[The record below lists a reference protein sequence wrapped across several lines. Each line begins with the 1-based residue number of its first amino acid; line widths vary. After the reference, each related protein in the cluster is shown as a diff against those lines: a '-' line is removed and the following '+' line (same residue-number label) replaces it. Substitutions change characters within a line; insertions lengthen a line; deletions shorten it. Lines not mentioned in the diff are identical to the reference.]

1 MTIATL
7 DNPATKASKKTPVD
21 VCATLGDLGENC
33 QSKSNFYRKALKTVA
48 EHYGSPYAAIRIT
61 HSTSTLEEH
70 VTSDDEDA
78 AMLVSAA
85 EEALLESQAKNV
97 PIARL
102 YRIKGTSFQV
112 AALAVPVCEKPNRSI
127 GAISL
132 MIRCDNAMLAKVLL
146 GELTALVS
154 LIATRARIIGS
165 KGATTPEDDS
175 ALKRAVMKAN
185 DFQSLHE
192 LAFAVTNSLKNKF
205 NCDQVILGLV
215 EGGSIRVLSISGL
228 DNIYPKSPG
237 VKHVCQAMEECL
249 DSGEVICCQD
259 EDKWSEE
266 SVATSYCL
274 HKHWHNEVG
283 NLPVASIPLM
293 VGETCVAV
301 LSMSRSKKLPFTEE
315 ELSRISETVTPFSP
329 AIMLVARA
337 DRGLWRHSIDVIKN
351 GAAWLLAPRTYQ
363 RKVLAAVILLCIAF
377 FCFGSINYKVTVPTQ
392 IVPTEI
398 RCFASP
404 FGGTIKACHV
414 KIGDEVV
421 RGQLLYEMDT
431 TDLQLEQEKLKS
443 ELRVLRAQVNQ
454 AFASE
459 DAKSATMSKAEM
471 KVIQAELS
479 IIQHN
484 LSMAKVHAPS
494 DGMIVSGELS
504 KRIGEVVS
512 IGAPLLE
519 FVPKGDW
526 SIELLVPETMA
537 NDLQVGFSGQFA
549 CNARPSEHLDC
560 KIVRIR
566 PSTEP
571 VDGKNIFIAEATV
584 KDNPSWM
591 RTGMEGI
598 AQIDA
603 GKRRVWWVA
612 LHRIID
618 YVQLKFWLY

>member
-7 DNPATKASKKTPVD
+7 DNSATKTGERTPVD
-21 VCATLGDLGENC
+21 VCATLSEIGEKC
-33 QSKSNFYRKALKTVA
+33 QSKSKLYREALQAVA
-48 EHYGSPYAAIRIT
+48 EHYGSPYAAISIT
-61 HSTSTLEEH
+61 HSASTLDEH
-70 VTSDDEDA
+70 VALDDEESTIWA
-78 AMLVSAA
+78 SAA
-85 EEALLESQAKNV
+85 EEAMLESQAGNI
-97 PIARL
+97 PIASL
-102 YRIKGTSFQV
+102 YRMKGTSVQV
-112 AALAVPVCEKPNRSI
+112 ATLAVPVCEQPNRPI

-132 MIRCDNAMLAKVLL
+132 IIRCDNTAMAKVLL

-154 LIATRARIIGS
+154 LIATRARAIGS
-165 KGATTPEDDS
+165 KGVTTPEDDS
-175 ALKRAVMKAN
+175 ALKRAVVKAT

-205 NCDQVILGLV
+205 NCDQVTLGQV
-215 EGGSIRVLSISGL
+215 ESGKVRVLAISGL

-237 VKHVCQAMEECL
+237 VKHICQAMEECL
-249 DSGEVICCQD
+249 DSGKVICFQD

-266 SVATSYCL
+266 SVTTNHRL

-283 NLPVASIPLM
+283 NVPVASIPLM
-293 VGETCVAV
+293 VGEKCVAV

-315 ELSRISETVTPFSP
+315 ELSKIDETVTPFAP

-337 DRGLWRHSIDVIKN
+337 DRGLLRHSIDVVKK
-351 GAAWLLAPRTYQ
+351 GTAWLLAPRTYQ
-363 RKVLAAVILLCIAF
+363 RKMVVAAILISIAY
-377 FCFGSINYKVTVPTQ
+377 FCFASIGYEITVPTQ
-392 IVPTEI
+392 ITPTEI

-404 FGGTIKACHV
+404 FEGTIKACHV
-414 KIGDEVV
+414 EVGDEVV

-431 TDLQLEQEKLKS
+431 TDLQLQKDKLES
-443 ELRVLRAQVNQ
+443 ELAVLRVQVNQ

-459 DAKSATMSKAEM
+459 DARSAALAGAEM
-471 KVIQAELS
+471 KVVQAQLS

-484 LSMAKVHAPS
+484 LSVAQVRAPS
-494 DGMIVSGELS
+494 DGTIASGELS
-504 KRIGEVVS
+504 KRIGEVVPM
-512 IGAPLLE
+512 GAPLLE

-537 NDLQVGFSGQFA
+537 PELQVGFKGRFA
-549 CNARPSEHLDC
+549 CNARPGEPLDC

-571 VDGKNIFIAEATV
+571 IDGKNVFIAEASV
-584 KDNPSWM
+584 ASNPSWM
-591 RTGMEGI
+591 RTGMEGV

-618 YVQLKFWLY
+618 YVNLKLWL